1 MLETGFLLGEY
12 TQTNRNIGIDTSKFV
27 PKRSILH
34 EISVLVLM
42 PYYRLIKGGE
52 WENKI

>member
-12 TQTNRNIGIDTSKFV
+12 TQTNRNIGIDTSNFI

-34 EISVLVLM
+34 AISVLGLM